1 MLRTMAQDVFGIAG
15 TTQGPFIIEEAV
27 AEGGFGVV
35 YKATHGAFRAPVA
48 LKCLKIPNIPEA
60 QRGVF
65 LERFREEAEM
75 LFRLSANIPEVV
87 RPLHYDVFT
96 VSSGLIVPFIA
107 LEWLEGRTLWQFI
120 EDRAAAGLKPVD
132 SVEAARL
139 LTPVARALEV
149 AHRFPGPNGTVCVV
163 HRDIKPANIFLATVR
178 GNEMLKILDFGIARA
193 RDTVQVSA
201 GQMTQSS
208 SNVPLAFTPRYGA
221 PEQWAPKRFGTT
233 GPWTDV
239 WGLAITFL
247 ELVAG
252 RAAIDGDPV
261 AIMGTVLDEKRRP
274 TPRNEGV
281 NVPEVIEAVMLRA
294 LALDPRDRPSDV
306 GMFWDEMEQAL
317 ANVTR
322 SYAPVP
328 ARRVSTQLPATRPG
342 SGSYAATNVP
352 VSTREEVLPD
362 APPRSVQSARVT
374 APAPPEPLE
383 LSLDVAPVSR
393 GSRGLDV
400 PSSKPMSSMSSSLGA
415 VELEKTNGKR
425 LAIPSSSL
433 DVGLSDSGSSPPSR
447 RISSPRVAAVSEE
460 MPPSSRRL
468 SSASMLPEP
477 APEVG
482 TMLGMPV
489 LLAATGALVRALD
502 YVASTFWLNTE
513 RVDIGP
519 LRLTWVA
526 GLLIG
531 AGAVLAFARLL
542 KYLARTG

>member
-15 TTQGPFIIEEAV
+15 TTQGPCIIEEAV

-35 YKATHGAFRAPVA
+35 YKALHGAFRAPVA

-60 QRGVF
+60 QRASF

-96 VSSGLIVPFIA
+96 LGSGLIVPFIA

-120 EDRAAAGLKPVD
+120 EDRAAAGLKPID
-132 SVEAARL
+132 SIEAARL

-178 GNEMLKILDFGIARA
+178 GNEMLKILDFGIAQA

-201 GQMTQSS
+201 GQITQSS
-208 SNVPLAFTPRYGA
+208 SAIPLAFTPRYGA

-274 TPRNEGV
+274 TPRNEGI
-281 NVPEVIEAVMLRA
+281 NVPDVIESVMLRA
-294 LALDPRDRPSDV
+294 LALDPRDRPADV
-306 GMFWDEMEQAL
+306 GVFWDEMEQAL

-328 ARRVSTQLPATRPG
+328 SRRVSAEQPATRAG
-342 SGSYAATNVP
+342 SGSYAATKAP
-352 VSTREEVLPD
+352 SSTPEGVLPD
-362 APPRSVQSARVT
+362 APPRSVQPARVT
-374 APAPPEPLE
+374 APAPSAPLE
-383 LSLDVAPVSR
+383 LDLDVAPISR
-393 GSRGLDV
+393 GSRGSRGSDV
-400 PSSKPMSSMSSSLGA
+400 SNTKPVGSASSSLGPM
-415 VELEKTNGKR
+415 EFEKTNGKR
-425 LAIPSSSL
+425 LATPSSSL
-433 DVGLSDSGSSPPSR
+433 DVGLSDSGANPPPR
-447 RISSPRVAAVSEE
+447 RNSSPRVSEE
-460 MPPSSRRL
+460 MPASSGRAPSS
-468 SSASMLPEP
+468 SMLPEP

-489 LLAATGALVRALD
+489 ALAVGGILVRALD

-526 GLLIG
+526 GVLIG